1 MGQLEDL
8 QMNRIIRAQQIQKGF
23 CCGDTEGDI
32 FKAHNVGD
40 VHPNHPDWVWTQL
53 PNGKYDWRVRKGQAK
68 PAPAPAPKPSGEP
81 DFTPKIP
88 SAIARLTNRSDANDF
103 DNAYRTLGAEIF
115 KEKFPTAAD
124 FQKWLDDNQFR
135 NIKTQQAMELYL
147 GRKEAGVV
155 YHPGV
160 KPLSKTNQIF
170 AMKEYYKNKAEDEKK
185 AYQEKKNS
193 DYWAGDGAKRRTEI
207 SKRLRELSN
216 TIAKNM
222 DDATQ
227 AIKSL
232 VATSVS
238 DGHSNTKTIPVDVSF
253 DVNRNNERITIQEMT
268 NTGSRFNDGME
279 ITITH
284 GGYMVKPG
292 DKEYDTVGTA
302 EINMSSMRTK
312 QSDSADWEH
321 ECNKIMLANTTVK
334 QIDKIKEEIMKYAS
348 VIRKAE
354 KEREKLNEELDA
366 NH

>member
-8 QMNRIIRAQQIQKGF
+8 QKNRIIRAQQIQKGF

-53 PNGKYDWRVRKGQAK
+53 SNGKYDWRVRKGQAK
-68 PAPAPAPKPSGEP
+68 PTPAPAQKPSGEP

-88 SAIARLTNRSDANDF
+88 QEIASLTNRSSYLTFRAAYHKFGEDLFAIKYPDEKSWQMAIASGKTWYK
-103 DNAYRTLGAEIF
+103 DKEKEAYRLAVE
-115 KEKFPTAAD
+115 E
-124 FQKWLDDNQFR
+124 LDLNSR
-135 NIKTQQAMELYL
+135 SE
-147 GRKEAGVV
+147 
-155 YHPGV
+155 P
-160 KPLSKTNQIF
+160 SKTSQI
-170 AMKEYYKNKAEDEKK
+170 ALMKRLYEDKAEKEKK

-216 TIAKNM
+216 TIAKNI
-222 DDATQ
+222 DDAQQ

-238 DGHSNTKTIPVDVSF
+238 DSHSNTKTIPVNVLF
-253 DVNRNNERITIQEMT
+253 AVNNSNERIIIQEMT
-268 NTGSRFNDGME
+268 NTGSRYNDDME
-279 ITITH
+279 ITVTH
-284 GGYMVKPG
+284 GDLWVKPG
-292 DKEYDTVGTA
+292 DKEYDAVGTA
-302 EINMSSMRTK
+302 EISMSSMRTK
-312 QSDSADWEH
+312 QSNSAVWEH

-334 QIDKIKEEIMKYAS
+334 QIDKIKEEIVKYVS
-348 VIRKAE
+348 VIRKSRE
-354 KEREKLNEELDA
+354 EIEKLDEESKQ